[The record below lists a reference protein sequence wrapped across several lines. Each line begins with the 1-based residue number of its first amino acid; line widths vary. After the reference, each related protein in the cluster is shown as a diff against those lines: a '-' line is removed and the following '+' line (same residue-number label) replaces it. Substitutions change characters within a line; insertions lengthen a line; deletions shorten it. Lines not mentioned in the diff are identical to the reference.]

1 MEDIQMKTLTL
12 LTALLTLIPVGAHAS
27 IQAFDDN
34 VELGHFS
41 EMNCTSG
48 IECSQVS
55 GKLQV
60 RASTDTDQVDLSGGD
75 TTMTTSQCGYTFVN
89 SASACLD
96 LPDAGDSDGC
106 RVTVIL
112 GASSEFTIAPATG
125 DKILLLTDATSDAIK
140 ADAQG
145 ESIVLESI
153 DSTNWAP
160 VGSEKG
166 TWSDV
171 D

>member
-1 MEDIQMKTLTL
+1 MKTLSIL
-12 LTALLTLIPVGAHAS
+12 IALLTLIPIGAAAS
-27 IQAFDDN
+27 IRVYDDST
-34 VELGHFS
+34 EIGHFS
-41 EMNCTSG
+41 EVNCTSG
-48 IECSQVS
+48 VECSQVS
-55 GKLQV
+55 GQLQL

-112 GASSEFTIAPATG
+112 GNSSEFTIAPATG

-153 DSTNWAP
+153 DGTNWAP

-166 TWSDV
+166 TWLDV